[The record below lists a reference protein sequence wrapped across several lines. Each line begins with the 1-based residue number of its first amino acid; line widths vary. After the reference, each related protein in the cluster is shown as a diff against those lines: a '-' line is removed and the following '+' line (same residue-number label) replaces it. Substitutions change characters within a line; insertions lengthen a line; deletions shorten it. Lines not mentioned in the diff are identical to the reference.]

1 MYRAREMP
9 RIQLFLMRHSKSCS
23 NHVRGSDTEADI
35 VVSQGI
41 RDPGLT
47 AEGRRVASQYRPLLR
62 RQLKAGGFDIDH
74 CMVTSSKLRRAKE
87 TAALVFGRQSRPLPH
102 FAENGAIPEN
112 TPAKEAYAAPNWR
125 RFLAHLSTVVHDG
138 QSVVTVGHG
147 SFLLSLWP
155 TLTGHERADRLNNLD
170 GILLDATIGSGTI
183 QVHGSREIKCP
194 FHVRVSVDRCGL
206 GDRQKITTLRRRM
219 GKRSQKQK
227 RTQKRKQRGGGVN
240 MPLAY
245 FQDGAQMR
253 GTEGSETGVGLAG
266 SSSGWIREPLTQTGG
281 RRRTLKGLRGSQLK
295 GGFRNSQNQDS
306 RLKGGFRNSQNQDSR
321 LKGGFFNPSVMG
333 AFASNGLRLLP
344 AASYMGYRMYTN
356 NDGSQTKLS
365 RRARRRSSRI

>member
-23 NHVRGSDTEADI
+23 NHVRASDTETDI
-35 VVSQGI
+35 VVSKGI

-47 AEGRRVASQYRPLLR
+47 AEGRRVASLYRPR
-62 RQLKAGGFDIDH
+62 IRNSLKAGGFDIDH

-112 TPAKEAYAAPNWR
+112 TPAGVAYAAPNWR
-125 RFLAHLSTVVHDG
+125 RFLAHLSTVVRDG

-155 TLTGHERADRLNNLD
+155 TLTGHARADRLNNLD
-170 GILLDATIGSGTI
+170 GILLDATIGPTGTI
-183 QVHGSREIKCP
+183 QVHGIREITCP
-194 FHVRVSVDRCGL
+194 FHVRVSVDHCGL

-227 RTQKRKQRGGGVN
+227 RTQKKKQRGGGVN

-281 RRRTLKGLRGSQLK
+281 RRRTLKG
-295 GGFRNSQNQDS
+295 GFRNSQNQDS

-321 LKGGFFNPSVMG
+321 LKGGFFSPSVMG

-344 AASYMGYRMYTN
+344 AATYMGYRMYTN